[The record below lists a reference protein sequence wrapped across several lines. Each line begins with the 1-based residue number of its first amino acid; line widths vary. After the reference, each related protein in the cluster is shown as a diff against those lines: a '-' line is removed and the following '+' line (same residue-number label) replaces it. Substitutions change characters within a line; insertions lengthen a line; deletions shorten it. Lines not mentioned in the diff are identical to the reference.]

1 MKTLVVSDV
10 AYNELYS
17 RRIGREA
24 ISKTLL
30 RELKP
35 ADKCEI
41 REELERLRKEPRYS
55 ADEVEEILGI

>member
-17 RRIGREA
+17 RRKGREA
-24 ISKTLL
+24 ISKTLM

-35 ADKCEI
+35 AKKSALRNRLDKLSKEPA
-41 REELERLRKEPRYS
+41 RDFYEVVEELGY
-55 ADEVEEILGI
+55 

>member
-35 ADKCEI
+35 TDKCEI

-55 ADEVEEILGI
+55 ADEVEDILGI